1 MKTKQKIDTVINTFL
16 IVIALLIILLAVLK
30 YSNVKLIFLIV
41 MFSYAI
47 LNLLQFLLTKESKDY
62 AGLYTFLA
70 SMAVGIIDIFFSFD
84 SKNVLPISIMAWVS
98 IMSIIK
104 FIKADYYNDRK
115 DKIWKLKII
124 MLVLFMIVG
133 IVTSISLNYSDN
145 VRVMVLGYFFLI
157 HGILELIDPITKY
170 LMGK

>member
-62 AGLYTFLA
+62 EGLYTFLA
-70 SMAVGIIDIFFSFD
+70 SMAVGVIDIFFSFD
-84 SKNVLPISIMAWVS
+84 SKNVLPITIM
-98 IMSIIK
+98 IEKIK
-104 FIKADYYNDRK
+104 Y
-115 DKIWKLKII
+115 
-124 MLVLFMIVG
+124 G
-133 IVTSISLNYSDN
+133 S
-145 VRVMVLGYFFLI
+145 
-157 HGILELIDPITKY
+157 
-170 LMGK
+170 